1 MRVVKGREGRA
12 AVYCQS
18 CCELRCLGSIVGVSK
33 GVLELLLGIY
43 EYVMFQRSVLEMT
56 SSSICP
62 TRFELSVQTLEERG
76 FLAISV
82 QRFFL
87 YHC

>member
-33 GVLELLLGIY
+33 GVLELLGIY
-43 EYVMFQRSVLEMT
+43 EYVMFQRSVLKMT
-56 SSSICP
+56 GFSVCP
-62 TRFELSVQTLEERG
+62 TRFELSLQTLEERG
-76 FLAISV
+76 FLAIAV

-87 YHC
+87 LYHC